1 MASPLRGRAR
11 EDAILAAAVALVAEA
26 GYERVS
32 VDAIAARARASKATI
47 YRKWP
52 GKAPLIAEALRR
64 QAEEATPEVAD
75 TGSLRGDL
83 RYAVTAIVRALTG
96 HAGGLSLVG
105 LIEAVRGDA
114 TLRELVRDQIDRR
127 GAADGVLIARR
138 AAARGEDADPAQVS
152 RALGVA
158 VAQLFLATLLR
169 GGPPGV
175 EQQESLVDD
184 VLLPLVMRGGG
195 AGPAPAA
202 TAARVRSSAA
212 RPPARP

>member
-1 MASPLRGRAR
+1 MTSPLRGRAR
-11 EDAILAAAVALVAEA
+11 EDAILAAAVALVAET

-32 VDAIAARARASKATI
+32 MDAIAARARASKATI

-64 QAEEATPEVAD
+64 HAEEASPEIPD

-83 RYAVTAIVRALTG
+83 RYAVGAIAQALSG

-114 TLRELVRDQIDRR
+114 TLRELVRCQIEAR
-127 GAADGVLIARR
+127 GAADGAVIARR
-138 AAARGEDADPAQVS
+138 AAARGEQADPVRVS

-158 VAQLFLATLLR
+158 VAQLFLATVL
-169 GGPPGV
+169 GGGTPAAE
-175 EQQESLVDD
+175 EQDRLVDE
-184 VLLPLVMRGGG
+184 VLLPVL
-195 AGPAPAA
+195 AP
-202 TAARVRSSAA
+202 VRSSAGP
-212 RPPARP
+212 PPARP